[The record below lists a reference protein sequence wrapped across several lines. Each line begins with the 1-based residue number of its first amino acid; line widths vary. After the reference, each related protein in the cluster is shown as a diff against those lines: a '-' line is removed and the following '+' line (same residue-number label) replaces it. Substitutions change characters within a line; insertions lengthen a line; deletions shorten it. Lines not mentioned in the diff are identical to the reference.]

1 MGSQKFK
8 NGLQVAFRLICV
20 LGFVYLFLVSIGL
33 MGAAFKGFGK
43 EFAENLI
50 RTTSNPF
57 VALVIGVLATSLVQ
71 SSSTTTSIVVGMVGS
86 GVLTV
91 NNAIP
96 IIMGANIGTAVTNTM
111 VALGH
116 VSRREEFK
124 RAVTGATVHDF
135 FNLVC
140 VCIMF
145 PLEMAFGFLQKAS
158 LAISGFFIGVDA
170 QTFNSPVKAATKPV
184 ITFVKHF
191 FKDTLALD
199 GKVAY
204 IMMLI
209 LALVIIFVALYFI
222 VKIMKS
228 LVMHKAESV
237 FDNVLGRHGL
247 IAFAAGLIFTV
258 IVQSSSITTSLM
270 VPMVAAGL
278 LQLEVL
284 FPIVLGANIGT
295 TITAMLASLA
305 LGNISAI
312 SIAIVH
318 LLFNV
323 AGALFISQVPIFRK
337 IPLSL
342 ARNLGE
348 IAYKKRRY
356 AFIYVFCLYFVI
368 PGLLIAISK
377 LIG

>member
-1 MGSQKFK
+1 MANQKLK
-8 NGLQVAFRLICV
+8 HGLEITLKLLCV
-20 LGFVYLFLVSIGL
+20 FGLVYLFLVSIGM
-33 MGAAFKGFGK
+33 MGTAFKGFGK
-43 EFAENLI
+43 EFAVSLI
-50 RTTSNPF
+50 STTSNPF
-57 VALVIGVLATSLVQ
+57 IALFIGVLATSLVQ

-140 VCIMF
+140 VAIMF
-145 PLEMAFGFLQKAS
+145 PLELSFGFLQKSA
-158 LAISGFFIGVDA
+158 LAVSHFFVGADV
-170 QTFNSPVKAATKPV
+170 QTFKSPVKAATKPL
-184 ITFVKHF
+184 INFVKHF
-191 FKDTLALD
+191 LKDTIDLPD
-199 GKVAY
+199 NVAY
-204 IMMLI
+204 VAMLI
-209 LALVIIFVALYFI
+209 IALVVIFIALYFI
-222 VKIMKS
+222 VKVMKS
-228 LVMHKAESV
+228 LVMHRAESV
-237 FDNVLGRHGL
+237 FDNVLGKHGL
-247 IAFAAGLIFTV
+247 LAFAAGLVFTV

-278 LQLEVL
+278 VQLEVL

-312 SIAIVH
+312 TIAIVH
-318 LLFNV
+318 LLFNTI
-323 AGALFISQVPIFRK
+323 GAVVISQIPIFRK
-337 IPLSL
+337 IPLAL
-342 ARNLGE
+342 ARNLGDL
-348 IAYKKRRY
+348 AFKKRRM
-356 AFIYVFCLYFVI
+356 AFIYVFCLYFII
-368 PGLLIAISK
+368 PSLLIALSK
-377 LIG
+377 LLG